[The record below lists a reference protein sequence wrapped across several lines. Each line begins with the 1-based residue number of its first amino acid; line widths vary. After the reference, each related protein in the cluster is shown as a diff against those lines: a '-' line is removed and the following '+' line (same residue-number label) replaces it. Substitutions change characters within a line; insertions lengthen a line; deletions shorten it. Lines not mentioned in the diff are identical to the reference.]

1 MRYSIDQDNSAWRVV
16 DGEAVL
22 INAETT
28 FYYGLNPTATR
39 IWKLLL
45 DKDLTAEEIADGI
58 ASDSDKSSAGIAES
72 IKCFLDEL
80 TVERL
85 LTATEATASRPS
97 DERLPGGLGWSA
109 FLSDRERD
117 GTLTITLNVLA
128 LLLTAFRNAERYPD
142 ITRLLKE
149 RRERLVWQ
157 PDRRRYL
164 QIVCR
169 HSAVPIQDVG
179 SATIRPTELL
189 SGDDLGNVTT
199 GDGTRDG

>member
-1 MRYSIDQDNSAWRVV
+1 MRYSIDQENSAWRVV

-45 DKDLTAEEIADGI
+45 DNDLTAEEIADGI
-58 ASDSDKSSAGIAES
+58 ASDSDKSSTGIAES

-97 DERLPGGLGWSA
+97 DERLPGGLG
-109 FLSDRERD
+109 D
-117 GTLTITLNVLA
+117 GDDTSGEWETPKVTRYDTLEEL
-128 LLLTAFRNAERYPD
+128 
-142 ITRLLKE
+142 
-149 RRERLVWQ
+149 
-157 PDRRRYL
+157 
-164 QIVCR
+164 IVC
-169 HSAVPIQDVG
+169 G
-179 SATIRPTELL
+179 E
-189 SGDDLGNVTT
+189 
-199 GDGTRDG
+199 